1 MIFDK
6 SIAIMNTETDTLLIL
21 LNIISSFILLIAC

>member
-6 SIAIMNTETDTLLIL
+6 SITIMNTETDTLLIL
-21 LNIISSFILLIAC
+21 LNIISSFVLLIAC